1 MSFSIFNLRSFP
13 GKVQTQF
20 NLYKLLHAGALTD
33 PTTRPYCQMSYTAV
47 VYTPIH
53 NVSAQRDSY
62 AYQSK
67 GQLRLPQ
74 CQECCLQTLLWLCV
88 SCRRQLADVVC
99 S

>member
-67 GQLRLPQ
+67 GSVEVASMSGVLPSNSVVAL
-74 CQECCLQTLLWLCV
+74 CIVQETAC
-88 SCRRQLADVVC
+88 
-99 S
+99 